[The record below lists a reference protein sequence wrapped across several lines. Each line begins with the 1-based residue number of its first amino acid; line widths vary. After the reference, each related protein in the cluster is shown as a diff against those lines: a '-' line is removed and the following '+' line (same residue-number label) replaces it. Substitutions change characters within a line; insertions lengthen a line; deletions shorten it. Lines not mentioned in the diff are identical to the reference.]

1 MGLLTVLSNG
11 WAPGEGDG
19 QTIPVFHEE
28 RDYGTPGPV
37 RVYISGKEFT
47 GPETIEDAVAP
58 TTYTVEK
65 LRAGIQLVQDYAP
78 PTQMTPLQPN
88 YPDDYYERDAYLFT
102 SGEDNDG

>member
-1 MGLLTVLSNG
+1 MGLLTVLFEWMG
-11 WAPGEGDG
+11 PGEGDG